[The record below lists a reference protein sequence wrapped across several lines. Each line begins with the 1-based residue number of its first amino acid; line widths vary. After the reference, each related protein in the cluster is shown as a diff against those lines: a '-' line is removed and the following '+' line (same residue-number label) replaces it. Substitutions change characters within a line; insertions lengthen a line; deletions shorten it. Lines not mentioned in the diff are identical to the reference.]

1 MTDPQRIEQ
10 YLSSFRAALY
20 STPEPQNG
28 EIVREITAHI
38 RDAAEE
44 SGATVSAV
52 LARLGPPEA
61 LARQY
66 GDGALLQ
73 TARRSLSPLLLLR
86 AALRLATKGLLG
98 IVVFCCALSGYLT
111 SAGMILSAL
120 AKPFFPT
127 AIGMW
132 RPTPHSL
139 AAGVVAASVQPMHE
153 VLGWWYIPL
162 ALGIGAVL
170 ILVTTLIVRGC
181 LWISSLADSLSPRLT
196 VGLAPAVDRA

>member
-1 MTDPQRIEQ
+1 MTDQQRIEQ
-10 YLSSFRAALY
+10 YLSAFRAALRT
-20 STPEPQNG
+20 TPEPQHS
-28 EIVREITAHI
+28 EVVREITAHV

-44 SGATVSAV
+44 PGATVSAV

-66 GDGALLQ
+66 GEGALLQ
-73 TARRSLSPLLLLR
+73 TARRSLSPLLLLQ
-86 AALRLATKGLLG
+86 AALRLATKGILG
-98 IVVFCCALSGYLT
+98 LVVFCCAVSGYLT
-111 SAGMILSAL
+111 GAGMILSAL
-120 AKPFFPT
+120 AKPFFSS

-139 AAGVVAASVQPMHE
+139 AAGMVAANVQPMHE

-181 LWISSLADSLSPRLT
+181 LWISSLTDSLSPRLT
-196 VGLAPAVDRA
+196 LGLAPVVDRA

>member
-1 MTDPQRIEQ
+1 MTDQQMVEK
-10 YLSSFRAALY
+10 YLSAFRAALR
-20 STPEPQNG
+20 STPEPQHG

-44 SGATVSAV
+44 PGANLSAV

-66 GDGALLQ
+66 GEGALLQ

-86 AALRLATKGLLG
+86 AALRLATKGILG
-98 IVVFCCALSGYLT
+98 VVVFTCAVSGYLT
-111 SAGMILSAL
+111 GLGMILSAL

-127 AIGMW
+127 AIGLW
-132 RPTPHSL
+132 RTPHHL
-139 AAGVVAASVQPMHE
+139 AAGVVTGSGQPASE

-170 ILVTTLIVRGC
+170 ILVTTLVVRGC
-181 LWISSLADSLSPRLT
+181 LWLSSRSDRLSPRLT
-196 VGLAPAVDRA
+196 LGLATGVHHA